1 MVSLRSTLLA
11 AAAIVVGV
19 QADYPIQAS
28 SVPLSTRNA
37 WCTNQKSQCPPICL
51 DMAPASGW
59 PIKNT
64 CEAATLN
71 YECVCGNNASPNLTE
86 YSLTIPYYK
95 CVQYQENCVTN
106 CGLANNACSDTCRKD
121 IKCGASSPNY
131 ANSLQASLSLA
142 VAITGVLIGPLL
154 FVDSTPPDDSS
165 CIMWL
170 HTSDGSAL
178 VVQAMTVDGP
188 PLSADDVS
196 MR

>member
-1 MVSLRSTLLA
+1 MVSLRSTLVA

-28 SVPLSTRNA
+28 NVPLSTRNA

-51 DMAPASGW
+51 DMAPASGY

-64 CEAATLN
+64 CDAATLN

-95 CVQYQENCVTN
+95 CVQFQENCVIS
-106 CGLANNACSDTCRKD
+106 CGLANNVCADSCRKD
-121 IKCGASSPNY
+121 IKCGASSPRSGNGTASSTGSSGAAATSTTSSVPKIETGFGNAGGGPAGSY

-154 FVDSTPPDDSS
+154 
-165 CIMWL
+165 L
-170 HTSDGSAL
+170 
-178 VVQAMTVDGP
+178 
-188 PLSADDVS
+188 
-196 MR
+196 

>member
-1 MVSLRSTLLA
+1 MVSLKSTLVA

-19 QADYPIQAS
+19 QADYPITAS
-28 SVPLSTRNA
+28 KVPLSTRNA

-64 CEAATLN
+64 CDPATLN

-95 CVQYQENCVTN
+95 CVQFQENCVIN
-106 CGLANNACSDTCRKD
+106 CGLANNACAESCRKD
-121 IKCGASSPNY
+121 IKCGASSPRSGNANSTATSTSGSGAAATTTTSSAPKIETGFGNAGGGPAGSY

-154 FVDSTPPDDSS
+154 
-165 CIMWL
+165 L
-170 HTSDGSAL
+170 
-178 VVQAMTVDGP
+178 
-188 PLSADDVS
+188 
-196 MR
+196 